1 MKTFQ
6 VRCHEWG
13 DNSDYLWAT
22 FGNLESALQCIKS
35 FYEKDPMNIY
45 EHLYII
51 EISEDGKQSIP
62 KWDRNTYENG

>member
-1 MKTFQ
+1 
-6 VRCHEWG
+6 
-13 DNSDYLWAT
+13 
-22 FGNLESALQCIKS
+22 
-35 FYEKDPMNIY
+35 MNIY